1 MFYYDYKYDYALGL
15 WFIFLVSVIWA
26 GASILVQYVYR
37 EHSFNSPFLLT
48 YIGTSLF
55 TILLPMQWIGQYSC
69 FRKNRKSR
77 NSYEALPTRTR
88 TSQDLSTSPPD
99 QPLEPH
105 IDISSEEGSDS
116 EQRHSISGRQ
126 VEQSGHENENLRQ
139 TAPGSRTVT
148 GTVHAPF
155 VVPWTNH
162 DHLVAA
168 MKIAPIW
175 FISNWAYN
183 SSLLYTTITSST
195 VLSSTGSLF
204 TFFFAACIYR
214 TESYTHLKFA
224 GVILGVVGSI
234 MTGLHDA
241 AIDEENEPSSVETDT
256 ADANSGRS
264 LFQVLTSRVLT
275 SSNSDDVV
283 TLLWGDGLGLLS
295 AIGYGIYAAMVGVL
309 CPQDES
315 LMSMQLFL
323 GYVGLCN
330 ALVLSP
336 LAIYQVLFSDPAS
349 SSAYSLTWVVFGL
362 LVVKGLLDNV
372 LSDYLWAR
380 AVILTSAT
388 VATVGL
394 GLTIPLA
401 FVSDVFWMGKAN
413 VMNPSSVAG
422 ALSVLCGFVLVN
434 LGNTGSSPIID
445 DEPQVQHALAA
456 HDEHRTGDSD
466 VTNAMG
472 AQAFPSYVSEKEHCL
487 HPLELKRNSSNLFP
501 PDQAYQQGFV

>member
-1 MFYYDYKYDYALGL
+1 MLYYNYKYEYALGL
-15 WFIFLVSVIWA
+15 SFIFLVSVIWA

-55 TILLPMQWIGQYSC
+55 TILLPMQWIGQHSC
-69 FRKNRKSR
+69 FHKNKESR
-77 NSYEALPTRTR
+77 NRYEALPTRTR
-88 TSQDLSTSPPD
+88 PSPD

-105 IDISSEEGSDS
+105 IDINNEEGSDS
-116 EQRHSISGRQ
+116 EQSHSISGRQ
-126 VEQSGHENENLRQ
+126 VEQPGHGNENLRQ
-139 TAPGSRTVT
+139 TAPGTGT
-148 GTVHAPF
+148 GTVHAPL
-155 VVPWTNH
+155 VLPWTNR

-183 SSLLYTTITSST
+183 SSLLYTSITSST

-214 TESYTHLKFA
+214 SESYTHLKFA
-224 GVILGVVGSI
+224 GVILGVAGSI

-241 AIDEENEPSSVETDT
+241 SIDEENEPSSLHTDT
-256 ADANSGRS
+256 TDANNGRS

-275 SSNSDDVV
+275 TSNSDDVE

-295 AIGYGIYAAMVGVL
+295 AIGYGSYAAMVGVL

-336 LAIYQVLFSDPAS
+336 VAIYQVLFSDPAS
-349 SSAYSLTWVVFGL
+349 SSASSLTWVVFGL

-434 LGNTGSSPIID
+434 LGNTGSSPITD
-445 DEPQVQHALAA
+445 DQPQVEQALAT
-456 HDEHRTGDSD
+456 HDEHRTRDRN

-472 AQAFPSYVSEKEHCL
+472 AQAFLGYVSEKERTR
-487 HPLELKRNSSNLFP
+487 HPLELKRSSSNLFP
-501 PDQAYQQGFV
+501 PDQTYQQGFV